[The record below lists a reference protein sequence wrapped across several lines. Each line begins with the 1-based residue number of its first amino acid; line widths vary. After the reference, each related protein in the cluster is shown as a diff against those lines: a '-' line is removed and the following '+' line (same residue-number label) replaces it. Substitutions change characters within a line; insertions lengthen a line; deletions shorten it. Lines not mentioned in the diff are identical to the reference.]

1 MVYELLSHQINSVLA
16 AKVSSL
22 LCEPVLNRCDV
33 IVLLHADTTDRL
45 MGKNVRCDVNWRR
58 VQLLKDQHLMSHN
71 TPKKSKSV

>member
-1 MVYELLSHQINSVLA
+1 MLSHQINSKLA

-45 MGKNVRCDVNWRR
+45 MGKNVRCDVNCSTFKRSTSY
-58 VQLLKDQHLMSHN
+58 VSQYL
-71 TPKKSKSV
+71 

>member
-45 MGKNVRCDVNWRR
+45 MGKNVRCDVNCDYQATCSTFKRSTSYES
-58 VQLLKDQHLMSHN
+58 QY
-71 TPKKSKSV
+71 P